1 MKARMMVLLFF
12 LCFSFPF
19 SALGS
24 SDYLMDVESK
34 ILSGDLHGAYE
45 LFTSGTFIIK
55 NPQLHSKISN
65 EVETVLRFCSESAKF
80 NKAIAS
86 GNENLALA
94 HFKSIKFLH
103 DKLPTTLHFS
113 EKLSQVIE
121 ASYKGT
127 SEKHESIVAKLAAQ
141 RAADKKE
148 YGALQNETGETWA
161 KIEAKIMVKDYNGAR
176 EILKTS
182 PVRQDRRCSGQVKT
196 YRQLSSLSKFPV
208 LLLKLNW
215 RKIPQIGMKAVAII
229 KHLNVLHNSPAS
241 FVSC

>member
-1 MKARMMVLLFF
+1 MKTRMMALLFL

-19 SALGS
+19 SAFS
-24 SDYLMDVESK
+24 NSDYLMDVESK
-34 ILSGDLHGAYE
+34 ILSGDLNGAYE

-55 NPQLHSKISN
+55 NPQLYYKVSN

-103 DKLPTTLHFS
+103 DKLPPTLHFS

-182 PVRQDRRCSGQVKT
+182 PVRQDRRLYMLMEDELDRVIDYSEAFGRFNALASARGKEAAAIANFE
-196 YRQLSSLSKFPV
+196 SLMS
-208 LLLKLNW
+208 
-215 RKIPQIGMKAVAII
+215 
-229 KHLNVLHNSPAS
+229 
-241 FVSC
+241 